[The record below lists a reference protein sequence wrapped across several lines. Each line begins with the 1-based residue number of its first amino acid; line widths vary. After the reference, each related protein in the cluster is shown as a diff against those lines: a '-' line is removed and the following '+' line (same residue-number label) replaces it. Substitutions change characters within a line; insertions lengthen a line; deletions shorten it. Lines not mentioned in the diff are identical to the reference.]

1 MKKIEILAPGGSKEA
16 IYAAIYSGADAVYT
30 GTDRFSARAFA
41 DNPTVEELCGILDFA
56 HLHDKKIYLTVNT
69 LLTEEELEGSLY
81 ALIAPLYE
89 AGLDAVIVQDPGVM
103 DFIGQNFQ
111 GLAIHA
117 STQMTIVSG
126 AGADQW
132 KPYGVTRVVPARE
145 LTIGEIA
152 QMRRKTDLELEVF
165 VHGALCYC
173 YSGQCQMSQV
183 IGGRSG
189 NRGMCAQPCRLRYTV
204 NGKDGGYILSPR
216 DLCTLGRV
224 GELIEAGV
232 DSFKIEGR
240 MKKPA
245 YAAFTS
251 HLYRIYADAYLAGVT
266 KSDAEVAH
274 DVRRLA
280 DIYNRGGF
288 SAGYLFEPSK
298 NNVIDTSR
306 NGHYGVCVGEV
317 VNVTPRAVEYR
328 LTERTHAQD
337 VLEFRDKKGHAVY
350 EYTLKEGADAPARV
364 TARYQK
370 GSAPRAGQKVYRM
383 RNNQLLQQISDI
395 IDDGKKN
402 GKIKVR
408 AVFTAECGRPVTLT
422 LFYRDFRCE
431 VAGARAERAEGRPV
445 EAEDIKKRL
454 DKTGGSEFVFER
466 LEVHVP
472 DGIFIPLGSIAS
484 LRREGLER
492 LRASICGTFHRTA
505 GKLSGEL
512 PVQGAGKLSEGPV
525 VRTAGKP
532 VEERVDEPIGQV
544 HSHSA
549 FTMIRVADIEQL
561 QAARACAH
569 VTADRAA
576 FHLKLDEFAPDTW
589 EQLSRETGDLPYYIS
604 LPAVLREKNT
614 DRFLS
619 WWGQCGQEL
628 AAGNLAGVIVHSMD
642 AFPVLSRMPG
652 VKGREILAGEGLY
665 LWNRRTARV
674 YRHFGI
680 SGRLYTAYGRT
691 RVMMS
696 EGCVNRE
703 LGRCRQAEWDK
714 SRNTIATPKNDEFLV
729 VNYCHYCYNEIYEN
743 MPSWQVPSGR
753 MSEGH
758 KPERHRPERHD
769 PEKYLLSDNV
779 IPEIAFSL
787 EDASGVRKVL
797 GQWNF
802 LS

>member
-81 ALIAPLYE
+81 ALLAPLYE

-103 DFIGQNFQ
+103 DFIGQNFP

-152 QMRRKTDLELEVF
+152 QMRKKTDLELEVF

-251 HLYRIYADAYLAGVT
+251 HLYRLYADAYLAGVT
-266 KSDAEVAH
+266 KSDAEVAR

-288 SAGYLFEPSK
+288 SAGCLFEPSK
-298 NNVIDTSR
+298 NNIIDTSR

-317 VNVTPRAVEYR
+317 VNVTPREVEYR

-350 EYTLKEGADAPARV
+350 EYTLKAGADSPAQV

-395 IDDGKKN
+395 IEDGKKN
-402 GKIKVR
+402 GKVKVR
-408 AVFTAECGRPVTLT
+408 AVFTAECGRPVKLT
-422 LFYRDFRCE
+422 LFYRDLRCE
-431 VAGARAERAEGRPV
+431 VEGARAERAEGRPV

-454 DKTGGSEFVFER
+454 DKTGGSEFAFET

-492 LRASICGTFHRTA
+492 LRASICGGFHRTA
-505 GKLSGEL
+505 GKPL
-512 PVQGAGKLSEGPV
+512 
-525 VRTAGKP
+525 
-532 VEERVDEPIGQV
+532 EERVDEPIGQA

-549 FTMIRVADIEQL
+549 FTMIRVADIKQL
-561 QAARACAH
+561 RAARACAH

-614 DRFLS
+614 ERFLA

-652 VKGREILAGEGLY
+652 MMGREILAGEGLY

-674 YRHFGI
+674 YRDFGI

-691 RVMMS
+691 RVMMT
-696 EGCVNRE
+696 EGCVKRE
-703 LGRCRQAEWDK
+703 LGGCRLAEWDK
-714 SRNTIATPKNDEFLV
+714 SRNTIATPKNDEFVV

-743 MPSWQVPSGR
+743 EPSWHEPPGR
-753 MSEGH
+753 Q
-758 KPERHRPERHD
+758 RQD
-769 PEKYLLSDNV
+769 
-779 IPEIAFSL
+779 IPEIAFSF
-787 EDASGVRKVL
+787 EDASEVGKVL
-797 GQWNF
+797 EQWNC

>member
-81 ALIAPLYE
+81 ALLAPLYE

-103 DFIGQNFQ
+103 DFIGQNFP

-152 QMRRKTDLELEVF
+152 QMRKKTDLELEVF

-251 HLYRIYADAYLAGVT
+251 HLYRLYADAYLAGVT
-266 KSDAEVAH
+266 KSDAEVAR

-298 NNVIDTSR
+298 NNIIDTSR

-317 VNVTPRAVEYR
+317 VNVTPREVEYR

-350 EYTLKEGADAPARV
+350 EYTLKAGADSPAQV

-395 IDDGKKN
+395 IEDGQKN
-402 GKIKVR
+402 GKVKVR
-408 AVFTAECGRPVTLT
+408 AVFTAECGRPVKLT
-422 LFYRDFRCE
+422 LFYRDLRCE
-431 VAGARAERAEGRPV
+431 VEGARAERAEGRPV

-454 DKTGGSEFVFER
+454 DKTGGSEFAFET

-492 LRASICGTFHRTA
+492 LRASICGGFHRTA
-505 GKLSGEL
+505 GKPL
-512 PVQGAGKLSEGPV
+512 
-525 VRTAGKP
+525 
-532 VEERVDEPIGQV
+532 EERVDEPIGQA

-549 FTMIRVADIEQL
+549 FTMIRVADIKQL
-561 QAARACAH
+561 RAARACAH

-614 DRFLS
+614 ERFLA

-652 VKGREILAGEGLY
+652 MMGREILAGEGLY

-674 YRHFGI
+674 YRDFGI

-691 RVMMS
+691 RVMMT
-696 EGCVNRE
+696 EGCVKRE
-703 LGRCRQAEWDK
+703 LGGCRLAEWDK
-714 SRNTIATPKNDEFLV
+714 SRNTIATPKNDEFVV

-743 MPSWQVPSGR
+743 EPSWHEPPGR
-753 MSEGH
+753 Q
-758 KPERHRPERHD
+758 RQD
-769 PEKYLLSDNV
+769 
-779 IPEIAFSL
+779 IPEIAFSF
-787 EDASGVRKVL
+787 EDASEVGKVL
-797 GQWNF
+797 EQWNC

>member
-81 ALIAPLYE
+81 ALLAPLYE

-103 DFIGQNFQ
+103 DFIGQNFP

-152 QMRRKTDLELEVF
+152 QMRKKTDLELEVF

-251 HLYRIYADAYLAGVT
+251 HLYRLYADAYLAGVT
-266 KSDAEVAH
+266 KSDAEVAR

-298 NNVIDTSR
+298 NNIIDTSR

-317 VNVTPRAVEYR
+317 VNVTPREVEYR

-350 EYTLKEGADAPARV
+350 EYTLKAGADSPAQV

-395 IDDGKKN
+395 IEDGKKN
-402 GKIKVR
+402 GKVKVR
-408 AVFTAECGRPVTLT
+408 AVFTAKCGRPVKLT
-422 LFYRDFRCE
+422 LFYRDLRCE
-431 VAGARAERAEGRPV
+431 VEGARAERAEGRPV

-454 DKTGGSEFVFER
+454 DKTGGSEFAFET

-492 LRASICGTFHRTA
+492 LRASICGGFHRTA
-505 GKLSGEL
+505 GKPL
-512 PVQGAGKLSEGPV
+512 
-525 VRTAGKP
+525 
-532 VEERVDEPIGQV
+532 EERVDEPIGQA

-549 FTMIRVADIEQL
+549 FTMIRVADIKQL
-561 QAARACAH
+561 RAARACAH

-614 DRFLS
+614 ERFLA

-652 VKGREILAGEGLY
+652 MMGREILAGEGLY

-674 YRHFGI
+674 YRDFGI

-691 RVMMS
+691 RVMMT
-696 EGCVNRE
+696 EGCVKRE
-703 LGRCRQAEWDK
+703 LGGCRLAEWDK
-714 SRNTIATPKNDEFLV
+714 SRNTIATPKNDEFVV

-743 MPSWQVPSGR
+743 EPSWHEPPGR
-753 MSEGH
+753 Q
-758 KPERHRPERHD
+758 RQD
-769 PEKYLLSDNV
+769 
-779 IPEIAFSL
+779 IPEIAFSF
-787 EDASGVRKVL
+787 EDASEVGKVL
-797 GQWNF
+797 EQWNC

>member
-81 ALIAPLYE
+81 ALLAPLYE

-103 DFIGQNFQ
+103 DFIGQNFP

-152 QMRRKTDLELEVF
+152 QMRKKTDLELEVF

-251 HLYRIYADAYLAGVT
+251 HLYRLYADAYLAGVT
-266 KSDAEVAH
+266 KSDAEVAR

-298 NNVIDTSR
+298 NNIIDTSR

-317 VNVTPRAVEYR
+317 VNVTPREVEYR

-350 EYTLKEGADAPARV
+350 EYTLKAGADSPAQV

-395 IDDGKKN
+395 IEDGKKN
-402 GKIKVR
+402 GKVKVR
-408 AVFTAECGRPVTLT
+408 AVFTAECGHPVKLT
-422 LFYRDFRCE
+422 LFYRDLRCE
-431 VAGARAERAEGRPV
+431 VEGARAERAEGRPV

-454 DKTGGSEFVFER
+454 DKTGGSEFAFET

-492 LRASICGTFHRTA
+492 LRASICGGFHRTA
-505 GKLSGEL
+505 GKPL
-512 PVQGAGKLSEGPV
+512 
-525 VRTAGKP
+525 
-532 VEERVDEPIGQV
+532 EERVDEPIGQA

-549 FTMIRVADIEQL
+549 FTMIRVADIKQL
-561 QAARACAH
+561 RAARACAH

-614 DRFLS
+614 ERFLA

-652 VKGREILAGEGLY
+652 MMGREILAGEGLY

-674 YRHFGI
+674 YRDFGI

-691 RVMMS
+691 RVMMT
-696 EGCVNRE
+696 EGCVKRE
-703 LGRCRQAEWDK
+703 LGGCRLAEWDK
-714 SRNTIATPKNDEFLV
+714 SRNTIATPKNDEFVV

-743 MPSWQVPSGR
+743 EPSWHEPPGR
-753 MSEGH
+753 Q
-758 KPERHRPERHD
+758 RQD
-769 PEKYLLSDNV
+769 
-779 IPEIAFSL
+779 IPEIAFSF
-787 EDASGVRKVL
+787 EDASEVGKVL
-797 GQWNF
+797 EQWNC

>member
-81 ALIAPLYE
+81 ALLAPLYE

-103 DFIGQNFQ
+103 DFIGQNFP

-152 QMRRKTDLELEVF
+152 QMRKKTDLELEVF

-251 HLYRIYADAYLAGVT
+251 HLYRLYADAYLAGVT
-266 KSDAEVAH
+266 KSDAEVAR

-298 NNVIDTSR
+298 NNIIDTSR

-317 VNVTPRAVEYR
+317 VNVTPREVEYR

-350 EYTLKEGADAPARV
+350 EYTLKAGADSPAQV

-395 IDDGKKN
+395 IEDGKKN
-402 GKIKVR
+402 GKVKVR
-408 AVFTAECGRPVTLT
+408 AVFTAECGRPVKLT
-422 LFYRDFRCE
+422 LVYRDFMCE

-445 EAEDIKKRL
+445 GAEDIKKRL
-454 DKTGGSEFVFER
+454 NKTGGSEFVFETID
-466 LEVHVP
+466 VHVP
-472 DGIFIPLGSIAS
+472 DGVFIPLGSIAA

-492 LRASICGTFHRTA
+492 LRACICGGFHRLAGESAKELAEKPTKELS
-505 GKLSGEL
+505 GKLAGESA
-512 PVQGAGKLSEGPV
+512 VW
-525 VRTAGKP
+525 
-532 VEERVDEPIGQV
+532 ERP
-544 HSHSA
+544 A
-549 FTMIRVADIEQL
+549 FTMIRVTDIEQL
-561 QAARACAH
+561 RAARSCER
-569 VTADRAA
+569 VTADRAG

-589 EQLSRETGDLPYYIS
+589 EQLSGETGDLPYYIS
-604 LPAVLREKNT
+604 LPAVLREKNAV
-614 DRFLS
+614 RFLA
-619 WWGQCGQEL
+619 WWERYGRGL

-642 AFPVLSRMPG
+642 AFPLLPRMTG
-652 VKGREILAGEGLY
+652 MEGREILAGEGLY

-674 YRHFGI
+674 YRDFGM
-680 SGRLYTAYGRT
+680 SRRVYTAYGRM
-691 RVMMS
+691 RVMMT

-703 LGRCRQAEWDK
+703 LGKCRQAEWEK
-714 SRNTIATPKNDEFLV
+714 NRNTIATPKNDEFLV
-729 VNYCHYCYNEIYEN
+729 VHYCHYCYNEIYEN
-743 MPSWQVPSGR
+743 KPSW
-753 MSEGH
+753 H
-758 KPERHRPERHD
+758 NKPERFMPERFMPGGRLM
-769 PEKYLLSDNV
+769 PENHLPPDNG

-787 EDASGVRKVL
+787 EDGSGVRKVL

>member
-103 DFIGQNFQ
+103 DFIGQNFP

-152 QMRRKTDLELEVF
+152 QMRKKTDLELEVF

-251 HLYRIYADAYLAGVT
+251 HLYRLYADAYLAGVT
-266 KSDAEVAH
+266 KSDAEVAR

-298 NNVIDTSR
+298 NNIIDTSR

-317 VNVTPRAVEYR
+317 VNVTPREVEYR

-350 EYTLKEGADAPARV
+350 EYTLKAGADSPAQV

-395 IDDGKKN
+395 IEDGKKN
-402 GKIKVR
+402 GKVKVR
-408 AVFTAECGRPVTLT
+408 AVFTAECGRPVKLT
-422 LFYRDFRCE
+422 LFYRDLRCE
-431 VAGARAERAEGRPV
+431 VEGARAERAEGRPV

-454 DKTGGSEFVFER
+454 DKTGGSEFVFETID
-466 LEVHVP
+466 VHVP
-472 DGIFIPLGSIAS
+472 DGVFIPLGSIAS

-492 LRASICGTFHRTA
+492 LRASICGGFHRTA
-505 GKLSGEL
+505 GKPL
-512 PVQGAGKLSEGPV
+512 
-525 VRTAGKP
+525 
-532 VEERVDEPIGQV
+532 EERVDEPIGQA

-549 FTMIRVADIEQL
+549 FTMIRVADIKQL
-561 QAARACAH
+561 RAARACAH

-589 EQLSRETGDLPYYIS
+589 EQLSRETGDLPYYIL

-614 DRFLS
+614 ERFLA

-652 VKGREILAGEGLY
+652 MMGREILAGEGLY

-674 YRHFGI
+674 YRDFGI

-691 RVMMS
+691 RVMMT
-696 EGCVNRE
+696 EGCVKRE
-703 LGRCRQAEWDK
+703 LGGCRLAEWDK
-714 SRNTIATPKNDEFLV
+714 SRNTIATPKNDEFVV

-743 MPSWQVPSGR
+743 EPSWHEPPGR
-753 MSEGH
+753 Q
-758 KPERHRPERHD
+758 RQD
-769 PEKYLLSDNV
+769 
-779 IPEIAFSL
+779 IPEIAFSF
-787 EDASGVRKVL
+787 EDASEVGKVL
-797 GQWNF
+797 EQWNC

>member
-81 ALIAPLYE
+81 ALLAPLYE

-103 DFIGQNFQ
+103 DFIGQNFP

-152 QMRRKTDLELEVF
+152 QMRKKTDLELEVF

-251 HLYRIYADAYLAGVT
+251 HLYRLYADAYLAGVT
-266 KSDAEVAH
+266 KSDAEVAR

-298 NNVIDTSR
+298 NNMIDTSR

-317 VNVTPRAVEYR
+317 VNVTPREVEYR

-350 EYTLKEGADAPARV
+350 EYTLKEGVDAPARV

-492 LRASICGTFHRTA
+492 LRASICGGFH
-505 GKLSGEL
+505 
-512 PVQGAGKLSEGPV
+512 
-525 VRTAGKP
+525 RTAGKP
-532 VEERVDEPIGQV
+532 VEERVDEPIGQA

-549 FTMIRVADIEQL
+549 FTMIRVADIKQL
-561 QAARACAH
+561 RAARACAH

-614 DRFLS
+614 ERFLA

-652 VKGREILAGEGLY
+652 MMGREILAGEGLY

-674 YRHFGI
+674 YRDFGI

-691 RVMMS
+691 RVMMT
-696 EGCVNRE
+696 EGCVKRE
-703 LGRCRQAEWDK
+703 LGGCRLAEWDK
-714 SRNTIATPKNDEFLV
+714 SRNTIATPKNDEFVV

-743 MPSWQVPSGR
+743 EPSW
-753 MSEGH
+753 H
-758 KPERHRPERHD
+758 NKPERLMLGGRLMPENHL
-769 PEKYLLSDNV
+769 PPDNG

-787 EDASGVRKVL
+787 EDGSGVRKVL
-797 GQWNF
+797 DQWNF